1 MMAVVG
7 SSPIARARSED
18 ESSTWW
24 KRPVLFSCGD
34 ATMIGPLQQT
44 ARPLETFVMTSCP
57 SMRRGAAF
65 WTVALAALL
74 AACGKNPGVGGAAGD
89 AAAATI
95 KANEEMAKTLKLDDP
110 QDFEDAKRG
119 LIARP
124 EGKIMSAD
132 GSTVLIDFDAY
143 KFVDGKAPP
152 TVNPSLWRQAMLNAQ
167 IGLFEV
173 TKGIW
178 QLRGFDISNMTLIE
192 GQTGFIVVDPLTAR
206 ESASAALAFAR
217 KHLGDKPVSAIVFTH
232 SHADH
237 FGGVL
242 GIVSAQEAA
251 ERRIPVVAPAGFIAE
266 ATSENI
272 LVGTG
277 MARRSMYQFG
287 KNLEKSPKGNV
298 DTGLGKNVAYG
309 TVGVLVPTQLITQP
323 EQELVLDGV
332 RFVFHNVPG
341 AEAPAELTFSVPDK
355 KAYGGAENLA
365 QTMHNLLPVRGAKV
379 RDSLQWATYLQE
391 AIDQLGDAEVYFG
404 QHNWPVWGHAR
415 IVDFITKHRDVYKYM
430 HDQTVRLINAGYT
443 PREIAD
449 MVKLPPSLASSFG
462 ARGYYGDLR
471 HNVKAVYQFYLGA
484 YDGNPANLNPLPPQE
499 SAKRW
504 LDLVGG
510 PDKAVSAAQTAY
522 DRGDYRWAAELLNH
536 AVFGAPEHKGAKEL
550 LARTYDQMGYMA
562 EAATW
567 RNSYLSA
574 AMELREGPP
583 KKGIDRSSVIDMLK
597 QTPIERF
604 LEAMAAGLDG
614 PAADG
619 KNLKVNLV
627 LTDINESYVLW
638 IENAVLHHKKA
649 PPAADA
655 NATLTLTK
663 PIFIK
668 MMAGTAGVKDTLL
681 SDDLKVDGSKIDLV
695 RFFTLIDKAP
705 GTFAIVTK

>member
-1 MMAVVG
+1 MN
-7 SSPIARARSED
+7 
-18 ESSTWW
+18 
-24 KRPVLFSCGD
+24 
-34 ATMIGPLQQT
+34 
-44 ARPLETFVMTSCP
+44 
-57 SMRRGAAF
+57 
-65 WTVALAALL
+65 ALRVTLL
-74 AACGKNPGVGGAAGD
+74 AAVMAALMTGCGRNAGIGGAAGD
-89 AAAATI
+89 ATAATV
-95 KANEEMAKTLKLDDP
+95 KVNEEMAKALKLDDP
-110 QDFEDAKRG
+110 QDFEDAKKG
-119 LIARP
+119 FIARP

-143 KFVDGKAPP
+143 KFVEGKAPP
-152 TVNPSLWRQAMLNAQ
+152 TVNPSLWRHAVLNAQ
-167 IGLFEV
+167 IGLFKV
-173 TKGIW
+173 TDGIW
-178 QLRGFDISNMTLIE
+178 QVRGFDIADMTLIE
-192 GQTGFIVVDPLTAR
+192 GKTGFIVVDPLTAR
-206 ESASAALAFAR
+206 ESAAAALAFAR
-217 KHLGDKPVSAIVFTH
+217 KHLGDKPLSAIVFTH

-251 ERRIPVVAPAGFIAE
+251 DRKIPIVASEGFMEE

-272 LVGTG
+272 LVGTA

-287 KNLEKSPKGNV
+287 KNLEKSAKGNV

-309 TVGVLVPTQLITQP
+309 AVGVLVPNQLVTQQT
-323 EQELVLDGV
+323 QELVLDGV

-341 AEAPAELTFSVPDK
+341 AEAPAEMTFSVPER

-379 RDSLQWATYLQE
+379 RDALQWSTYLQE
-391 AIDQLGDAEVYFG
+391 AIDQIGDAEVYFG
-404 QHNWPVWGHAR
+404 QHNWPVWGNAR
-415 IVDFITKHRDVYKYM
+415 IVEFITKHRDVYKYM
-430 HDQTVRLINAGYT
+430 HDQTVRLINAGHT
-443 PREIAD
+443 PREIAE
-449 MVKLPPSLASSFG
+449 MVKLPPSLAAYFG

-471 HNVKAVYQFYLGA
+471 HNVKAIYQFYLGA

-499 SAKRW
+499 SAKRY
-504 LDLVGG
+504 LDLIGG
-510 PDKAVSAAQTAY
+510 ADKAVAAAQAAY
-522 DRGDYRWAAELLNH
+522 DAGDYRWAAELLNH
-536 AVFGAPEHKGAKEL
+536 AVFGAPDHKAAKEL

-583 KKGIDRSSVIDMLK
+583 KKGIDRSFLIEMLY

-638 IENAVLHHKKA
+638 IENAVLHHRRA

-681 SDDLKVDGSKIDLV
+681 SDDLKIDGSKIDLV

-705 GTFAIVTK
+705 GTFEIVTKAR